1 MHCLKHAL
9 ICITYFMV
17 KKVFKDE
24 LPNSYNP
31 QKTNVKLMNELRALS
46 FLPVTHPSTR
56 PLYLFQQ
63 YKEAIEKC
71 SKMSFESAPFEI
83 LAAQSRLLALP
94 MLPFNS
100 QVERSKRESSSVG
113 FLQVWNSRF
122 HIHIRYLQE
131 KFIGLFLLQKIF
143 LAKPKSARMICIL

>member
-100 QVERSKRESSSVG
+100 QVERSKRESSSVR
-113 FLQVWNSRF
+113 FLKNWNFRF
-122 HIHIRYLQE
+122 HIHIDIYKKNLLVYFIYR
-131 KFIGLFLLQKIF
+131 KFFQLS
-143 LAKPKSARMICIL
+143 PKVPK